1 MNEFYFLSQAN
12 FMSDIEDKDKK
23 TKSIVLVKS
32 NTLINARL
40 SQKYTL
46 NEQKL
51 ILWILS
57 NVTEKHAVQN
67 EELELDVIDFANL
80 INSPR
85 ENIYRE
91 AKTIA
96 TKLLSKTLLLEDEDE
111 KGFVACNWFSGM
123 RYRSGRFYIR
133 VYDGLIPHLI
143 NLKKCFTSYKLS
155 YALTLQSSYA
165 IRLYELLSQ
174 YIKIKNRT
182 FDIDVLRQNLG
193 ILNGE
198 LKQFGHFKERVLDI
212 SEREINAKTDIRIAW
227 EAIRKGR
234 KVTHIKFLIESTEI
248 QNHSPNQEKD
258 ITHFVS
264 EDVSKRLLALG
275 ITENKVKELLHHY
288 SAEYLIEKLT
298 YVQAKISS
306 GKIPKSPAGF
316 FIKSVEEDYKPLT
329 EKEKIDTHKI
339 IKKVK
344 NNKNSEKLK
353 LEQELESAKQGLESV
368 PAKYSEQLKEDFEKQ
383 VKLLSEKLKNLE
395 EVEN

>member
-1 MNEFYFLSQAN
+1 
-12 FMSDIEDKDKK
+12 MSEVEDKK

-57 NVTEKHAVQN
+57 NVTEKHAIQN

-96 TKLLSKTLLLEDEDE
+96 TRLLSKTLLLEDEDE

-143 NLKKCFTSYKLS
+143 DLKKCFTSYKLS

-174 YIKIKNRT
+174 YLKIKNRT

-212 SEREINAKTDIRIAW
+212 SEREINAKTDIRISW
-227 EAIRKGR
+227 EAVRKGR
-234 KVTHIKFLIESTEI
+234 KVTHIKFLIESTE
-248 QNHSPNQEKD
+248 SVGQEKD
-258 ITHFVS
+258 ITNFVA
-264 EDVSKRLLALG
+264 EDLEMKLLALG
-275 ITENKVKELLHHY
+275 VSENKVKDLLENY

-298 YVQAKISS
+298 YVQSKINA

-329 EKEKIDTHKI
+329 EKEEIATRVAT
-339 IKKVK
+339 KKVK
-344 NNKNSEKLK
+344 NKKNDERVILEK
-353 LEQELESAKQGLESV
+353 ELESAKKGLESI
-368 PAKYSEQLKEDFEKQ
+368 PAKYSEQLREGFEKQ
-383 VKLLSEKLKNLE
+383 VKFISEKLRKLE
-395 EVEN
+395 EVES

>member
-1 MNEFYFLSQAN
+1 
-12 FMSDIEDKDKK
+12 MSEIEVEDKK

-57 NVTEKHAVQN
+57 NVTEKHAIQN

-96 TKLLSKTLLLEDEDE
+96 TRLLSKTLLLEDEDE

-143 NLKKCFTSYKLS
+143 DLKKCFTSYKLS

-182 FDIDVLRQNLG
+182 FDIEVLRQNLG

-234 KVTHIKFLIESTEI
+234 KVTQIKFSIESTA
-248 QNHSPNQEKD
+248 SQEKD
-258 ITHFVS
+258 ITNFVS
-264 EDVSKRLLALG
+264 EDLEQKLIILG
-275 ITENKVKELLHHY
+275 ISESKVKELLKNH
-288 SAEYLIEKLT
+288 SEEYLIEKLT
-298 YVQAKISS
+298 YVQAKINS

-329 EKEKIDTHKI
+329 QKEDAETRRVTRSMKN
-339 IKKVK
+339 KKSAPEE
-344 NNKNSEKLK
+344 NREK
-353 LEQELESAKQGLESV
+353 LEQELESAKKGLSS
-368 PAKYSEQLKEDFEKQ
+368 AAARYSEELKEGFEKQ
-383 VKLLSEKLKNLE
+383 IKFISEKLKRWE
-395 EVEN
+395 EVEG

>member
-1 MNEFYFLSQAN
+1 
-12 FMSDIEDKDKK
+12 MSEIEVEDKK

-57 NVTEKHAVQN
+57 NVTEKHAIQN

-96 TKLLSKTLLLEDEDE
+96 TRLLSKTLLLEDEDE

-143 NLKKCFTSYKLS
+143 DLKKCFTSYKLS

-182 FDIDVLRQNLG
+182 FDIEILRQNLG

-212 SEREINAKTDIRIAW
+212 SEREINAKTDIRISW

-234 KVTHIKFLIESTEI
+234 KVTHVKFSIESTV
-248 QNHSPNQEKD
+248 SQEKD
-258 ITHFVS
+258 ITDLVS
-264 EDVSKRLLALG
+264 EDLEQKLITLGVSD
-275 ITENKVKELLHHY
+275 NKVKELLINH
-288 SAEYLIEKLT
+288 SEEYLIEKLT
-298 YVQAKISS
+298 YVQAKINS

-316 FIKSVEEDYKPLT
+316 FIKSVEENYKPLT
-329 EKEKIDTHKI
+329 KKEDAETRRVTHAFKNKKEKPEETR
-339 IKKVK
+339 
-344 NNKNSEKLK
+344 EK
-353 LEQELESAKQGLESV
+353 LEQELESAKKGLAS
-368 PAKYSEQLKEDFEKQ
+368 AAARYSEDLKKGFAKQ
-383 VKLLSEKLKNLE
+383 VTFISEKLKKLE
-395 EVEN
+395 EVES

>member
-1 MNEFYFLSQAN
+1 
-12 FMSDIEDKDKK
+12 MSEVEDKK

-57 NVTEKHAVQN
+57 NVTEKHAVKN

-193 ILNGE
+193 IFNGE

-212 SEREINAKTDIRIAW
+212 SEREINSKTDIRISW

-234 KVTHIKFLIESTEI
+234 KVTHIKFLIESTE
-248 QNHSPNQEKD
+248 SPGQEKD
-258 ITHFVS
+258 ITNFVA
-264 EDVSKRLLALG
+264 EELETKLLALG
-275 ITENKVKELLHHY
+275 VSENKIKDLLENY

-298 YVQAKISS
+298 YVQSKINA

-316 FIKSVEEDYKPLT
+316 FIKSVEENYKPLT
-329 EKEKIDTHKI
+329 EKEEIATRSGT
-339 IKKVK
+339 KKVK
-344 NNKNSEKLK
+344 NKKDDERLILEK
-353 LEQELESAKQGLESV
+353 ELESAKKGLESV
-368 PAKYSEQLKEDFEKQ
+368 PAKYSEQLKEGFEKQ
-383 VKLLSEKLKNLE
+383 VKFISEKLRKLE
-395 EVEN
+395 EVES

>member
-1 MNEFYFLSQAN
+1 
-12 FMSDIEDKDKK
+12 MSEIEVEDKK

-57 NVTEKHAVQN
+57 NVTEKHAIQN

-96 TKLLSKTLLLEDEDE
+96 TRLLSKTLLLEDEDE

-143 NLKKCFTSYKLS
+143 DLKKCFTSYKLS

-182 FDIDVLRQNLG
+182 FDIEVLRQNLG

-212 SEREINAKTDIRIAW
+212 SEREINAKTDIRISW

-234 KVTHIKFLIESTEI
+234 KVTQIKFSIESTA
-248 QNHSPNQEKD
+248 NQEKD
-258 ITHFVS
+258 VTTYLSDDLEQKLITLGVS
-264 EDVSKRLLALG
+264 ES
-275 ITENKVKELLHHY
+275 KVKELLMTH
-288 SAEYLIEKLT
+288 SEEYLIEKLT
-298 YVQAKISS
+298 YVQAKINS

-329 EKEKIDTHKI
+329 QKEDAETRRVTRSFKNKKENPEESKEKL
-339 IKKVK
+339 
-344 NNKNSEKLK
+344 EK
-353 LEQELESAKQGLESV
+353 ELESAKKGLAS
-368 PAKYSEQLKEDFEKQ
+368 AAARYSEDLKESFEQQ
-383 VKLLSEKLKNLE
+383 VIFISEKLKKWE
-395 EVEN
+395 EVES

>member
-1 MNEFYFLSQAN
+1 
-12 FMSDIEDKDKK
+12 MSEIEVEDKK

-57 NVTEKHAVQN
+57 NVTEKHAIQN

-96 TKLLSKTLLLEDEDE
+96 TRLLSKTLLLEDEDE

-143 NLKKCFTSYKLS
+143 DLKKCFTSYKLS

-234 KVTHIKFLIESTEI
+234 KVTQIKFSIESTT
-248 QNHSPNQEKD
+248 SQEKD
-258 ITHFVS
+258 ITNFVS
-264 EDVSKRLLALG
+264 DDLEQKLITLGVS
-275 ITENKVKELLHHY
+275 ESKVKELLINH
-288 SAEYLIEKLT
+288 SEEYLIEKLT
-298 YVQAKISS
+298 YVQAKINS

-329 EKEKIDTHKI
+329 KKEATATHRVTRSMKDKKSGTEETKENLEKELDSA
-339 IKKVK
+339 KKGLVSTAARYSK
-344 NNKNSEKLK
+344 DLKEGFEKQVQFISEKLK
-353 LEQELESAKQGLESV
+353 K
-368 PAKYSEQLKEDFEKQ
+368 F
-383 VKLLSEKLKNLE
+383 E
-395 EVEN
+395 EVES